1 MCGIAGQMALRED
14 ATARVDTVSAL
25 LKALRH
31 RGPDDEG
38 LFADSTRRVCLGMR
52 RLSIIDLRSGQ
63 QPVYNEDGRVACVF
77 NGEIY
82 NFGSLRAELVRRG
95 HVFKSVGDSEVIVH
109 LYEEEGAACLSRLR
123 GMFALAIWDGRRETL
138 LLARDRLGK
147 KPLYYGVAHGRLSF
161 ASEIGALYR
170 VPDLRGAVDP
180 AALDLYLTYGYV
192 PAPFSIF
199 TGIRKLP
206 AAHALRVEGGVVRAE
221 PYWRL
226 DDHRPL
232 DGPPDEIGRALL
244 DRLTEAVD
252 LRLISDVPL
261 GCFLSGGVDS
271 SSVVALMSRRRRG
284 VKTFS
289 IGFKETEFNELSY
302 AREVATLYHT
312 DHHEFIV
319 EPHLTEALP
328 DLARHFGEPF
338 ADSSALPTW
347 YLSALTAKHVT
358 VALNGDGG
366 DELFGGYPW
375 YRTAQR
381 LARLARRVPRPVAW
395 AASRALRGDGART
408 ARARRL
414 AGRLLASPAERFRS
428 LRTSSVPAVRAR
440 LYSPRLRHACDDAAN
455 RYLEDVYNAID
466 ADDVARMLSTDLLS
480 YVPEDLMT
488 KVDRMTMAH
497 SIESRSPFLDHEL
510 VEFAVRIPATLK
522 WDEHGGKAI
531 LRRVMGPAFPPGFL
545 ERPKRGFSIPV
556 DAWLRGELRGPIS
569 RKICGPAL
577 LDHGWFDP
585 GAVRA
590 MCEEHWTGRHD
601 WGAELWALMML
612 AEFSDVAGVAGS
624 VAT

>member
-1 MCGIAGQMALRED
+1 LCGIAGQLALGAD

-38 LFADSTRRVCLGMR
+38 LFADGARRVCLGMR
-52 RLSIIDLRSGQ
+52 RLAIIDLHSGQ
-63 QPVYNEDGRVACVF
+63 QPVHNEDGRVACVF

-82 NFGSLRAELVRRG
+82 NFASLRAELVRRG

-123 GMFALAIWDGRRETL
+123 GMFAVAIWDGRRGTL

-147 KPLYYGVAHGRLSF
+147 KPLYYGVGDGCLYF
-161 ASEIGALYR
+161 ASEIGALYS
-170 VPDLRGAVDP
+170 VPNLRGAVEP

-206 AAHALRVEGGVVRAE
+206 AAHALWVEDGLVRVE

-232 DGPPDEIGRALL
+232 DASADEIGRELL
-244 DRLTEAVD
+244 DRLAHAVD
-252 LRLISDVPL
+252 LRLVSDVPL
-261 GCFLSGGVDS
+261 GCFLSGGIDS
-271 SSVVALMSRRRRG
+271 SSIVALMSRRRAG

-289 IGFKETEFNELSY
+289 IGFPETQFNELPY
-302 AREVATLYHT
+302 ARQVANLYHT
-312 DHHEFIV
+312 DHHEFVV

-375 YRTAQR
+375 YGTAQR
-381 LARLARRVPRPVAW
+381 LARLARQVPRPVAW
-395 AASRALRGDGART
+395 AASRALRGGGART

-414 AGRLLASPAERFRS
+414 VGRLLASPAQRFRS
-428 LRTSSVPAVRAR
+428 LRTSRVPNVRAR
-440 LYSPRLRHACDDAAN
+440 LYSARLRDACDDAAD

-497 SIESRSPFLDHEL
+497 SIEARSPFLDHEL
-510 VEFAVRIPATLK
+510 VEFAVRIPAALK

-531 LRRVMGPAFPPGFL
+531 LRHVMGSAFPPGFL

-556 DAWLRGELRGPIS
+556 DAWLRGEELRGAIA
-569 RKICGPAL
+569 RKVCGPAL

-590 MCEEHWTGRHD
+590 LCEEHWLGRRD
-601 WGAELWALMML
+601 WGAELWALLML
-612 AEFSDVAGVAGS
+612 AEFSDVAS
-624 VAT
+624 VGRAT